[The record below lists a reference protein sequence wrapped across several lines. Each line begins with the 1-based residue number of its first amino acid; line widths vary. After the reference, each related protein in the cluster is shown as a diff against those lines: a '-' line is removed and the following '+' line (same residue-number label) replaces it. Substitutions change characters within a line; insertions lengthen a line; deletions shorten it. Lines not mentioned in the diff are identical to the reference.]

1 MPDSQI
7 LQYAEEHQRL
17 LITLDRA
24 SMPGHVGDHVRSGRR
39 HWGVLRVK
47 PSASVATLA
56 EELLLVWEASEA
68 EDWIDQLG
76 WISL

>member
-7 LQYAEEHQRL
+7 LEHVEEHRRL

-24 SMPGHVGDHVRSGRR
+24 SMPRHIADHLRVGRH

-47 PSASVATLA
+47 PSASIATLA
-56 EELLLVWEASEA
+56 EELVLVWEASEA
-68 EDWIDQLG
+68 EDWLDRLD
-76 WISL
+76 WIPL